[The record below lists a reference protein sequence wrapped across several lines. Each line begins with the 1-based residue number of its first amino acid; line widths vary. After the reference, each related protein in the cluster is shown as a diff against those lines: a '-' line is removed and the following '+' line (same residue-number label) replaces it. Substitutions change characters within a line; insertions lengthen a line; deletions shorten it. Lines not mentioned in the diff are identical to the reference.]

1 VKAMA
6 CASLF
11 LLVAVCS
18 VGAQQ
23 PQLAASPLTVK
34 GYKLHLQER
43 EGKCVVMY
51 EQQKRSGEQVLDL
64 PAPCQFVRHPKN
76 RHTAQSYTYKDLRNA
91 TVLLVVGGPL
101 NAKRTDALMPDGCG
115 TQWQAVILR
124 RGSVSVSKI
133 SQGSTLCP
141 SAGTDEKMFWV
152 AAH

>member
-1 VKAMA
+1 MA
-6 CASLF
+6 GASLF
-11 LLVAVCS
+11 LLLAVCS
-18 VGAQQ
+18 IAAQQ
-23 PQLAASPLTVK
+23 RQLTATTFTVK
-34 GYKLHLQER
+34 GYKLHLRER
-43 EGKCVVMY
+43 EGKCVVVY
-51 EQQKRSGEQVLDL
+51 ERQKRSDEQALDL

-76 RHTAQSYTYKDLRNA
+76 RNTAQSYTYKDLRNA

-115 TQWQAVILR
+115 TQWQAIILR